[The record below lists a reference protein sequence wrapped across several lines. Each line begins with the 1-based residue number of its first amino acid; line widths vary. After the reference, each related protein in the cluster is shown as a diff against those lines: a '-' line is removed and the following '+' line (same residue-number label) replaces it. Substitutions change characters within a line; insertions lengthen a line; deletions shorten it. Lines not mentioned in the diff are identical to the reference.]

1 MNFSLKYFSEGLY
14 LHEVLKS
21 IMRPE
26 CVWTHTNFA
35 NEKWEKYCVD
45 FVSPARLRED
55 LISGRIISLL

>member
-35 NEKWEKYCVD
+35 NEK
-45 FVSPARLRED
+45 
-55 LISGRIISLL
+55 